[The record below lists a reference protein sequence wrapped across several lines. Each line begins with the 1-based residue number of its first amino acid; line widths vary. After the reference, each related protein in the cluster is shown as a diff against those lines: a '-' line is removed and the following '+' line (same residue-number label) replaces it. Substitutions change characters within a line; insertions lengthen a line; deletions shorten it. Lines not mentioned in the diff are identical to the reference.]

1 MTLVDTSAWI
11 EYLRATGSVAH
22 LAVRALLESEAPLAT
37 TDVVIMELL
46 AGARSES
53 HASELRRLL
62 LALTHLPV
70 RGLADF
76 EASSDLYRACRR
88 RGVTPRS
95 VNDCLIAAIAIRDGA
110 DVLHHDRD
118 FESIA
123 RCCDLQLFEA

>member
-11 EYLRATGSVAH
+11 EYLRATGSDAH
-22 LAVRALLESEAPLAT
+22 LAVRTLLDSEATGAT
-37 TDVVIMELL
+37 TDVVVMELL

-62 LALTHLPV
+62 LSTTHLPI

-76 EASSDLYRACRR
+76 EAGSELYRECRR

-95 VNDCLIAAIAIRDGA
+95 VNDCLIAAIAIREGA
-110 DVLHHDRD
+110 RLLHHDRD
-118 FESIA
+118 FDSIA
-123 RCCDLQLFEA
+123 RCTDLQLTS